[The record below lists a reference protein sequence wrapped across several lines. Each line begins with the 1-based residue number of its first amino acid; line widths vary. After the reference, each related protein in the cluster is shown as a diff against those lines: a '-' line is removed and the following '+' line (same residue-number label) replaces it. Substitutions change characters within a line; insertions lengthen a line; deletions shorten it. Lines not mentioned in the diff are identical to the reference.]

1 MANKSDIKRRI
12 LSVEGTKKITNAMK
26 LVAASKF
33 AKAAQAVTA
42 ARPFSS
48 SFSYMVEELI
58 SNNTE
63 DIESPYLK
71 VVPQE
76 KKVALVVVSTDKG
89 LCGSINT
96 NLFKF
101 SKAFINEKK
110 QLGVEVDVVT
120 WGKKASSFFTKQQ
133 VKVLSSKD
141 GLLNKIDYSKASS
154 YTTELSSLFLEQG
167 YDGVYVSFTEFKS
180 ALTQTPKV
188 IKLLPFS
195 FGSNEETQVTRIG
208 KYLVEPPLSSMI
220 DTLILK
226 KLAIEVFQ
234 VLLDSYASEQGSKM
248 TSMDNA
254 TNNATEL
261 QKKLVLQYNR
271 ARQGAITTE
280 LIEIVA
286 GSQAL

>member
-48 SFSYMVEELI
+48 AFSYMVEELI
-58 SNNTE
+58 KNNTE

-101 SKAFINEKK
+101 ARAFINEKK
-110 QLGVEVDVVT
+110 QAGVEVDVVT
-120 WGKKASSFFTKQQ
+120 WGKKASSFFAKQQ
-133 VKVLSSKD
+133 VKVLSTKD
-141 GLLNKIDYSKASS
+141 GLLNKIDYTKASS

-195 FGSNEETQVTRIG
+195 FGSSGDEQVTRIG